1 MKEYLLYV
9 LYCCLLTTQKAGK
22 KWFSLTLVFN
32 LSAVYLCV
40 CVLGCLFFLKKTGH
54 ESIGTSYKAKR
65 DLADGE
71 LKIENNKEVMKGKSP
86 DC

>member
-9 LYCCLLTTQKAGK
+9 LYCCLLTTQKAEK

-40 CVLGCLFFLKKTGH
+40 CVLGWVFFFK
-54 ESIGTSYKAKR
+54 SRAQVYR
-65 DLADGE
+65 DIVQG
-71 LKIENNKEVMKGKSP
+71 KEGFGRR
-86 DC
+86 

>member
-9 LYCCLLTTQKAGK
+9 LYCCLLTTQKAEK

-40 CVLGCLFFLKKTGH
+40 SVLGCFFFLK
-54 ESIGTSYKAKR
+54 SRARVYR
-65 DLADGE
+65 DIVQG
-71 LKIENNKEVMKGKSP
+71 KEGFGRR
-86 DC
+86 

>member
-9 LYCCLLTTQKAGK
+9 LYCCLLTTQKAEK

-40 CVLGCLFFLKKTGH
+40 CVLGCLFFLK
-54 ESIGTSYKAKR
+54 SRAQVYR
-65 DLADGE
+65 DIVQG
-71 LKIENNKEVMKGKSP
+71 KEGFGRR
-86 DC
+86 